1 MISCQSEDQIR
12 TYRLPKKSKDS
23 PLNVKED
30 KVVPE
35 LLKKNKK
42 FTLKWQIP
50 EGWEQFDGHSMRMA
64 SFYVPHSTGKENY
77 LLLNFQ
83 E

>member
-1 MISCQSEDQIR
+1 M
-12 TYRLPKKSKDS
+12 LKKKRS
-23 PLNVKED
+23 L
-30 KVVPE
+30 PE
-35 LLKKNKK
+35 LPGKNKK
-42 FTLKWQIP
+42 FTLKWQA

-77 LLLNFQ
+77 LILNFQ